1 MVSFSHLN
9 QKEINMQGS
18 YTDCHERFARKEHNT
33 DKNKVKS
40 SERNWRDKRRNRRI
54 SEDSKK

>member
-1 MVSFSHLN
+1 
-9 QKEINMQGS
+9 MQGS